1 MCVEIEAKL
10 KVQSL
15 EPIETK
21 LKELGGEFLGEWEQT
36 DFYFDDAD
44 SDLLK
49 SDRCLRLRL
58 QVTGSQEMIFLT
70 YKGAK
75 EKSRFKKRKEIEI
88 EVKDSDSVEKLL
100 SELGYE
106 KAIVIEKK
114 RRIWRFGGCE
124 VALDQLQELG
134 SFVEIEGPD
143 EEKVAEVQLSL
154 GLADLPHIGSGYAV
168 LTREKLRQTAKD

>member
-1 MCVEIEAKL
+1 MCAEIEAKL

-21 LKELGGEFLGEWEQT
+21 LKELGAEFIAEQKQT

-49 SDRCLRLRL
+49 SDRCLRVRL
-58 QVTGSQEMIFLT
+58 QAVGSDETIFLT

-75 EKSRFKKRKEIEI
+75 EKGRFKKRKEIEV

-114 RRIWRFGGCE
+114 RRIWRFGECE
-124 VALDQLQELG
+124 VALDQLPQLG

-143 EEKVAEVQLSL
+143 EEKVAKVQVSL
-154 GLADLPHIGSGYAV
+154 DLANLPHISSGYAV
-168 LTREKLRQTAKD
+168 LTREKLRQAAKE